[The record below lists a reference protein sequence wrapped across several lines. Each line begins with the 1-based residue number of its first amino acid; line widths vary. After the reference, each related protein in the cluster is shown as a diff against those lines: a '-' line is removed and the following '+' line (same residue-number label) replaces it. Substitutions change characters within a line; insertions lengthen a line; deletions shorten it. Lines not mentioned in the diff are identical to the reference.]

1 MKHVTVSWERQDERF
16 VARGSH
22 QGHDV
27 VINAPH
33 EGTGQTGFSASELL
47 LAGIG
52 ACSAWDVVEVMRKK
66 RQPLGTL
73 EVSVTGE
80 QEADAPWPYRR
91 IEIVYRAGGAG
102 LSRTALEH
110 AAQLS
115 AEKYCS
121 VIATVRGVAT
131 VETRVELDETAT
143 ADGAAVGADGAP
155 GEPAIRVR
163 TGARTEE

>member
-1 MKHVTVSWERQDERF
+1 MKHVTVSWERHEERF

-22 QGHDV
+22 EGREV
-27 VINAPH
+27 VINAPR

-52 ACSAWDVVEVMRKK
+52 ACSAWDVVDIMRKK
-66 RQPLGTL
+66 RQPLGSL

-80 QEADAPWPYRR
+80 QEAEAPWPFRR
-91 IEIVYRAGGAG
+91 IEVVYRAGGTG
-102 LSRTALEH
+102 LTRTALEH

-121 VIATVRGVAT
+121 VIATVRGVAA
-131 VETRVELDETAT
+131 VETRVELEESAVD
-143 ADGAAVGADGAP
+143 ADAGDAAIEP
-155 GEPAIRVR
+155 GIRVR
-163 TGARTEE
+163 TGARTGE